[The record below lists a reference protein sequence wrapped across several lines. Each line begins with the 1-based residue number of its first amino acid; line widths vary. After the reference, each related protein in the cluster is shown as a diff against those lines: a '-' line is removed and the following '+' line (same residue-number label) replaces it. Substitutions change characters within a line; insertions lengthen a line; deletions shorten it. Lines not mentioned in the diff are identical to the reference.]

1 MKIVVKNGK
10 VVQMTDSGDIRQQLE
25 NINAAIGELQKL
37 AYKMRKVSCTVLNEN
52 PLLLQAYDQLAEEKR
67 LADIGKKAAQRTA
80 MAAEEQ
86 LKRNKAERS
95 KA

>member
-37 AYKMRKVSCTVLNEN
+37 AYKMR
-52 PLLLQAYDQLAEEKR
+52 LA
-67 LADIGKKAAQRTA
+67 G
-80 MAAEEQ
+80 
-86 LKRNKAERS
+86 
-95 KA
+95 